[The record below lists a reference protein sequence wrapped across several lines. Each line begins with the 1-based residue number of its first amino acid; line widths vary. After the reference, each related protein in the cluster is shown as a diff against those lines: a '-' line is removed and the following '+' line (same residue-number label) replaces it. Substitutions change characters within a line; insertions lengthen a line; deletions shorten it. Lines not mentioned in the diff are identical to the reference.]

1 MSTKTSSKTIKPTTK
16 STTKTSEKPVTK
28 TATKTATKPT
38 IKTPVKP
45 AGRTARPVVIA
56 AASDPIDNYVSSMLE
71 RATNGS
77 TIAVRHEQTVRGLDL
92 GLSYAERAFVDNF
105 REVPFMMRL
114 GESYGNLH
122 FTQGDDM
129 RWGIFYAD
137 APRNEKGELSLYHVS
152 DLDLMLQSVIAQR
165 LQAFW
170 DVGVAEQ
177 NKLIGVGHSAM
188 EALRAFS
195 MQNLSPIAS
204 RSTSPRGISPRIET
218 PASA

>member
-1 MSTKTSSKTIKPTTK
+1 MSTKTSSKTTPKTTKTIKPTTK
-16 STTKTSEKPVTK
+16 STTKTSEKPV
-28 TATKTATKPT
+28 TKPT

-56 AASDPIDNYVSSMLE
+56 AASDPIGNYVSSMLD

-77 TIAVRHEQTVRGLDL
+77 TIRVRHEQTVRGLDL

>member
-56 AASDPIDNYVSSMLE
+56 AASDPIGNYVSSMLE

-137 APRNEKGELSLYHVS
+137 ASRNEKGELPLYHVS

-170 DVGVAEQ
+170 DIGVAEQ

-195 MQNLSPIAS
+195 MQNLSPV
-204 RSTSPRGISPRIET
+204 TSRGISPRIET